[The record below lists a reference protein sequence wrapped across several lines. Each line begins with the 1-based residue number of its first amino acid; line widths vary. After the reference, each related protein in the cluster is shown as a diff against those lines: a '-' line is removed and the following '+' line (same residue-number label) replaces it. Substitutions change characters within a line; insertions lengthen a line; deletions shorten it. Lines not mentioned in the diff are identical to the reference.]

1 MASIAFDTRVARIS
15 TGLRL
20 GRLFYLAGSAATGL
34 LVVAGGLWMAEAI
47 VANAIQG
54 LTLVL
59 GSA

>member
-1 MASIAFDTRVARIS
+1 MTRVARIS